1 MTLPFIMS
9 KDAITV
15 QVQTPEGSFPFTVRE
30 GQVNFLA
37 LRDAIKNKDW
47 DAVPDL
53 VNPVRAVEK
62 FAAGRVTVVN
72 GEVMLDG
79 EVVHN
84 AVTGRILDMVS
95 EGFDADPL
103 MRFLE
108 RLMQNPSRTAVNELY
123 LWLEGTRLPITEDGC
138 FMAYKKV
145 RDDYC
150 DFYTGQVLN
159 KPASLM
165 TDADLEYIQKVRG
178 NVTVKVENGVTVLS
192 MPRNKVDD
200 NRNRTCSYGLHF
212 CSLSYLP
219 AYHGGE
225 GRVLLVKID
234 PADVVSIPSD
244 YDNAKGRAMRYEVMG
259 EHTLTEREEA
269 YKTPVA
275 TAKGEAR
282 VSTRKQVDIAAAQTT
297 WVLGVNFGTQDR
309 ATQVKA
315 LMNACVNQ
323 AGEVRT
329 TAQARVDGF
338 DDAWYGKA
346 AELHRYTGSH
356 IREAV
361 EYAQAYFEGYDRCRG
376 NAPQVQVAVSEP
388 VTSADA
394 YKPKTA
400 AQRDEILRILN
411 APVTGTEIM
420 HGKTDGDYYGAAD
433 GNQDRLNGRKYDLSA
448 AVRGGRGYR
457 KAYIKS
463 YTDYYNR

>member
-15 QVQTPEGSFPFTVRE
+15 MVNGTANTVRE
-30 GQVNFLA
+30 GQINFLA
-37 LRDAIKNKDW
+37 LRDAIRNKDW

-53 VNPVRAVEK
+53 VSPARAVEK
-62 FAAGRVTVVN
+62 FAAGRVSVQN
-72 GEVMLDG
+72 GEVLLDG

-145 RDDYC
+145 RDDYR
-150 DFYTGQVLN
+150 DFYTGEVLN
-159 KPASLM
+159 KPAELM
-165 TDADLEYIQKVRG
+165 TDADLEYIKQVRG
-178 NVTVKVENGVTVLS
+178 NVTVTVENSVTTLS

-200 NRNRTCSYGLHF
+200 DRNRTCSYGLHF

-219 AYHGGE
+219 EYHGGQ

-244 YDNAKGRAMRYEVMG
+244 YDNAKGRAMRYEIMG
-259 EHTLTEREEA
+259 EHVKDERTEA
-269 YKTPVA
+269 YSTSVA
-275 TAKGEAR
+275 TASGEAR
-282 VSTRKQVDIAAAQTT
+282 VSARKQTDIAAEMKT
-297 WVLGVNFGTQDR
+297 WVLGVNFGTEDR
-309 ATQVKA
+309 VTQVRA
-315 LMNACVNQ
+315 LMDACVNQ
-323 AGEVRT
+323 AGEVRSV
-329 TAQARVDGF
+329 AQARVDGF
-338 DDAWYGKA
+338 DDAWYGKQA
-346 AELHRYTGSH
+346 DLHRYTGGH

-376 NAPQVQVAVSEP
+376 NAPQVQASVTEP
-388 VTSADA
+388 VTAADEYA
-394 YKPKTA
+394 PA
-400 AQRDEILRILN
+400 NSAQRDEILRVLN
-411 APVTGTEIM
+411 TPITGTEIL
-420 HGKTDGDYYGAAD
+420 HGGQPGESDGFWD
-433 GNQDRLNGRKYDLSA
+433 GVNDRDAGRKFDLSPA
-448 AVRGGRGYR
+448 IRGGRSYR
-457 KAYIKS
+457 KAYIKA
-463 YTDYYNR
+463 YTEKFNSK

>member
-15 QVQTPEGSFPFTVRE
+15 MVNGAPTTVRE
-30 GQVNFLA
+30 GQINFAA
-37 LRDAIKNKDW
+37 LREAIRTRDW

-53 VNPVRAVEK
+53 VSPAQAVEK
-62 FAAGRVTVVN
+62 FATGRVTVQN
-72 GEVMLDG
+72 GEVLLDG

-108 RLMQNPSRTAVNELY
+108 RLSANPSRTAVDELY

-145 RDDYC
+145 NDRYF
-150 DFYTGQVLN
+150 DFYTGKVLN

-165 TDADLEYIQKVRG
+165 TDADLEYIKTVHG
-178 NVTVKVENGVTVLS
+178 NVTVSVEDGVTTLS

-200 NRNRTCSYGLHF
+200 NRDRTCSYGLHF

-219 AYHGGE
+219 HYHGGQ

-244 YDNAKGRAMRYEVMG
+244 YDNAKGRAMRYQIMG
-259 EHTLTEREEA
+259 EHTQNEQTEA
-269 YKTPVA
+269 YSTPVA

-282 VSTRKQVDIAAAQTT
+282 VSARKAEPLAELKT
-297 WVLGVNFGTQDR
+297 WVLGVNFGTEDR
-309 ATQVKA
+309 AAQVKS
-315 LMNACVNQ
+315 LMATCVNRV
-323 AGEVRT
+323 GEARS

-338 DDAWYGKA
+338 DDAWYNKA
-346 AELHRYTGSH
+346 ADLHRYTGSH

-361 EYAQAYFEGYDRCRG
+361 DYAQAYFEGYDRCRG
-376 NAPQVQVAVSEP
+376 NAPQVQAAISEP
-388 VTSADA
+388 VTAADEFDPA
-394 YKPKTA
+394 NA

-411 APVTGTEIM
+411 APITGNETL
-420 HGKTDGDYYGAAD
+420 HGTNDGDSD
-433 GNQDRLNGRKYDLSA
+433 GYWDGVNDRDAGRKFDLTPA
-448 AVRGGRGYR
+448 LRGGRGYR
-457 KAYIKS
+457 KGYIAAYTEKFNCRWS
-463 YTDYYNR
+463 